1 MKNEEK
7 IIELLAEYLLKTDRV
22 LDRLDSHDH
31 LFKEV
36 LARIDKKSEQIDDLG
51 MQTKE
56 LQRETRE
63 LQQQTKELQQQ
74 TKELQQQTKELRS
87 ESLKHE
93 IKNDV
98 LLKEILS
105 ISKRVWTLEEKTNL
119 FG

>member
-7 IIELLAEYLLKTDRV
+7 IIELLAEYLLKTDRI

-36 LARIDKKSEQIDDLG
+36 LARIDKKSEQIDELQ

-56 LQRETRE
+56 LQRE
-63 LQQQTKELQQQ
+63 
-74 TKELQQQTKELRS
+74 TKELRS

-105 ISKRVWTLEEKTNL
+105 ISKRVLTLEEKTNL

>member
-7 IIELLAEYLLKTDRV
+7 IIELLAEYLVKTDRI

-36 LARIDKKSEQIDDLG
+36 LARIDKKSEQIDELQ

-56 LQRETRE
+56 LQRETR
-63 LQQQTKELQQQ
+63 
-74 TKELQQQTKELRS
+74 ELQQQTKELRS

>member
-7 IIELLAEYLLKTDRV
+7 IIELLAEYLQKTDRI

-31 LFKEV
+31 LFEEILK
-36 LARIDKKSEQIDDLG
+36 RIDVSS
-51 MQTKE
+51 
-56 LQRETRE
+56 
-63 LQQQTKELQQQ
+63 QQTKELQTQ
-74 TKELQQQTKELRS
+74 TKELQKETKELRS

-105 ISKRVWTLEEKTNL
+105 ISKRVMTLEEKNNL
-119 FG
+119 FV

>member
-7 IIELLAEYLLKTDRV
+7 IIQLLAEYLLKTDRI
-22 LDRLDSHDH
+22 LDQLDSHDH

-36 LARIDKKSEQIDDLG
+36 LARIDKKSEQIDELQ

-56 LQRETRE
+56 LQRE
-63 LQQQTKELQQQ
+63 
-74 TKELQQQTKELRS
+74 TKELRS

-105 ISKRVWTLEEKTNL
+105 ISKRALTLEEKTNL

>member
-7 IIELLAEYLLKTDRV
+7 IIELLAEYLQKTDRI

-31 LFKEV
+31 LFEEILK
-36 LARIDKKSEQIDDLG
+36 RIDASSQQIHQL
-51 MQTKE
+51 QTE
-56 LQRETRE
+56 
-63 LQQQTKELQQQ
+63 
-74 TKELQQQTKELRS
+74 TKELRS

-105 ISKRVWTLEEKTNL
+105 ISKRVMTLEEKNNL

>member
-7 IIELLAEYLLKTDRV
+7 IIELLAEYLLKTDRI

-36 LARIDKKSEQIDDLG
+36 LARIDKKSEQIDELQ

-56 LQRETRE
+56 LQRE
-63 LQQQTKELQQQ
+63 
-74 TKELQQQTKELRS
+74 TKELRS

-105 ISKRVWTLEEKTNL
+105 ISKRVLTLEEKMNL

>member
-7 IIELLAEYLLKTDRV
+7 IIELLAEYLLKTDRI

-36 LARIDKKSEQIDDLG
+36 LARIDKKSEQIDELQ

-74 TKELQQQTKELRS
+74 TKELRS
-87 ESLKHE
+87 EFLKHE

-105 ISKRVWTLEEKTNL
+105 ISKRVWTLEEKANL

>member
-1 MKNEEK
+1 MKNEER
-7 IIELLAEYLLKTDRV
+7 IIELLAEYLQKTDRI

-31 LFKEV
+31 LFEETLK
-36 LARIDKKSEQIDDLG
+36 RIDLNTKQTQELQNQTRELQNQTRELQN
-51 MQTKE
+51 QTKE
-56 LQRETRE
+56 LQ
-63 LQQQTKELQQQ
+63 KE
-74 TKELQQQTKELRS
+74 TKELRS

-105 ISKRVWTLEEKTNL
+105 ISKRVMTLEEKTNL

>member
-1 MKNEEK
+1 VKNEEK
-7 IIELLAEYLLKTDRV
+7 IIELLAEYLQKTDRI

-31 LFKEV
+31 LFEEILK
-36 LARIDKKSEQIDDLG
+36 RIDASSQQIHQL
-51 MQTKE
+51 QTE
-56 LQRETRE
+56 
-63 LQQQTKELQQQ
+63 
-74 TKELQQQTKELRS
+74 TKELRS

-105 ISKRVWTLEEKTNL
+105 IYKRAMTLEEKNNL

>member
-36 LARIDKKSEQIDDLG
+36 LARIDKKSEQIDELQ

-63 LQQQTKELQQQ
+63 LQQQTKD
-74 TKELQQQTKELRS
+74 LRS

-93 IKNDV
+93 INNDV